1 MSRYKFLKYC
11 QQPNSIP
18 LSIFDLVDARTFIK
32 PDGRIPVLISLQCS
46 VFPGKGSYST
56 REISDYGSLLVL
68 KHQVV
73 AFVRRSF
80 FTGNEWNYLEEFFLD
95 DTAIE
100 MLTK

>member
-1 MSRYKFLKYC
+1 MY
-11 QQPNSIP
+11 
-18 LSIFDLVDARTFIK
+18 DLVDDETFCK
-32 PDGRIPVLISLQCS
+32 PDGRIPVLILLQCR

-56 REISDYGSLLVL
+56 REIPDYGSLLVL

-73 AFVRRSF
+73 AFVKRSF

-95 DTAIE
+95 DTAIK